1 MSYTPPVLLLRLPDV
16 LRIAGISKTTLYGLI
31 KAGEFPAPVS
41 LGGRA
46 VAWASTEVEAWV
58 ANKLKAAGKEIAA

>member
-16 LRIAGISKTTLYGLI
+16 LCIAGISKTTLYGLI
-31 KAGEFPAPVS
+31 KSGAFPAPVP